1 MIVLEKSTQTCT
13 LHSDSLEI
21 SFSHIGDRW
30 QHRVSVRGDR
40 QWLPLLL
47 SEEGA
52 ADATKPPSPAFQDL
66 RCEELP
72 GGAFEFQLL
81 GQAGNAIYSAA
92 VRFDDGTQTIDF
104 DVCARARAMQ
114 SDFSAKS
121 HYLLAGDDSVISLQ
135 RHADSLVASRGT
147 VGVEI
152 KPVLIPGNPASDC
165 RMVDEGAVRRIV
177 AGCFEAP
184 VSGGC
189 GRGVSVRWRY
199 QMTPVGSP

>member
-1 MIVLEKSTQTCT
+1 MIAIEKSPETCT
-13 LHSDSLEI
+13 LRSANLEL

-30 QHRVSVRGDR
+30 QHRVCVRGDGR
-40 QWLPLLL
+40 WLPLLV

-52 ADATKPPSPAFQDL
+52 ADGENLPSPAFQDL

-81 GQAGNAIYSAA
+81 GQAGKAIYSAA
-92 VRFDDGTQTIDF
+92 VRFDDSTQTIDI
-104 DVCARARAMQ
+104 DVCARAPTTQ
-114 SDFSAKS
+114 SHISTYG
-121 HYLLAGDDSVISLQ
+121 HYLLVNDDSAIDIAQRAGSLIVL
-135 RHADSLVASRGT
+135 RDAG
-147 VGVEI
+147 GIEI
-152 KPVLIPGNPASDC
+152 KPVTIPGNPPGEC
-165 RMVDEGAVRRIV
+165 RSIDDGAVRRIV

-184 VSGGC
+184 MSGGC